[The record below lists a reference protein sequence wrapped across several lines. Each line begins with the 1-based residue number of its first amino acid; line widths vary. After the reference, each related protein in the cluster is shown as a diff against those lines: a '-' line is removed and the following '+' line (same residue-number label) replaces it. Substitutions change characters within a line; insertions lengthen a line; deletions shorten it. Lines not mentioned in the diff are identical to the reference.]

1 MHQHLLSFLA
11 QDEEQQQLIQ
21 AGSGSQQLSTAASG
35 SLQEA
40 ASQQALSQ
48 QQQQQPARVSLT
60 STAYSSAAQQPAALP
75 ANSMT
80 VSTYLASSQRAPHP
94 GNSFRVFCAVL
105 AMLQPL
111 HAQGIASGCV
121 RPSHLVLHST
131 GHVTTHPN
139 LPSTAAEHGLYAS
152 PEQAAAGVSTPAS
165 DIFSLGMLF
174 FELLVKNSDQ
184 ASPGTLSDVVQQVV
198 ASTGQSSSP
207 KAAFLLAMLNPEPS
221 KRPAVAQILAGQL
234 LSMLHSTI
242 CSRPVE
248 RAQPLPEHHV
258 IRFPRLGQQFR
269 QQQQHQR
276 QQQRQQQQQQALA
289 VVEPAVPPQRRSMA
303 QADAAL
309 LEDFLKVMSK
319 RTAASAVKTEH
330 QLSLLDQDIQEV
342 NAKLLSMVHQTPSE
356 LLQQTSAPQLT
367 ADSPKL
373 QLQHPASRKRQRS
386 WETASASQVSP
397 DPHLAL
403 IDSTQQKS
411 ERVEQSWKNAKG
423 AFRDLEDIFFKR
435 REAESAPASPSFS
448 DASDADHMPS
458 GLTGLSGHLTDFAT
472 DLANYSCYSRLQVC
486 SYLSAAI
493 GSCSCNLVWLLQER
507 HACACCNML
516 RTVQLVLTTDCAT
529 NKT

>member
-1 MHQHLLSFLA
+1 
-11 QDEEQQQLIQ
+11 
-21 AGSGSQQLSTAASG
+21 
-35 SLQEA
+35 
-40 ASQQALSQ
+40 
-48 QQQQQPARVSLT
+48 
-60 STAYSSAAQQPAALP
+60 
-75 ANSMT
+75 MT

-94 GNSFRVFCAVL
+94 ENSFRVFCAVL

-111 HAQGIASGCV
+111 HAQSIASGCV

-131 GHVTTHPN
+131 GHVTPHPN

-152 PEQAAAGVSTPAS
+152 PEQAAAGASTPAS

-174 FELLVKNSDQ
+174 FELLVKSSDQ

-221 KRPAVAQILAGQL
+221 KRPTVAQILAGQL

-248 RAQPLPEHHV
+248 RAQPPPEHQV

-276 QQQRQQQQQQALA
+276 QQQRQQQQQQALV
-289 VVEPAVPPQRRSMA
+289 VVEPAVPPQQRSMA

-319 RTAASAVKTEH
+319 RTAASAAKTEH

-397 DPHLAL
+397 DLHLAL

-448 DASDADHMPS
+448 DVSDADHMSS

-472 DLANYSCYSRLQVC
+472 DLANFSRYSRLQVC
-486 SYLSAAI
+486 SYLSTAQSSAAAI
-493 GSCSCNLVWLLQER
+493 WYDCCKRAIFCLL
-507 HACACCNML
+507 
-516 RTVQLVLTTDCAT
+516 
-529 NKT
+529 